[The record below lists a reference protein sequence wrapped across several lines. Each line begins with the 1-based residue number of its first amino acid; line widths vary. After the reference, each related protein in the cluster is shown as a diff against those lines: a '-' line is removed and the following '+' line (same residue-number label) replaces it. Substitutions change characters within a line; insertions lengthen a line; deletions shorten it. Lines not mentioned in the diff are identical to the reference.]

1 MRNTYFIASL
11 LLSLF
16 LFACGGKQ
24 GKSAEAGDVPALDS
38 LHYATGFTVKA
49 GEGYTLAEVINP
61 WDSTKVLQRYILVN
75 RDRALPANLPQGTIV
90 RVPVKNVTVYSAV
103 HVAIVDLLGE
113 ADKIIGVCESQ
124 YMNTTSIREGIKSGR
139 IVDLGQTTSPNIEKI
154 IDINTELIIASPFQN
169 AGYGGVEKLGIPVIE
184 GADYME
190 NTPLGRAEWIRFYA
204 LLFDKV
210 EHADSLF
217 KATAARYNTL
227 KELTRTVSHKPTLF
241 SEKRYGS
248 SWFVPAGESY
258 MGRLYA
264 DAGGDYVFQH
274 IAGAGST
281 PLSFESVL
289 DQAIHADFWLLKYHD
304 AKKMTYSDLRREY
317 TPYEN
322 FDAFKNKTIYA
333 ANTSEVPY
341 YEETPIHP
349 DYLLEDLVK
358 ILHPELLPD
367 YDLRYFHLLSE

>member
-1 MRNTYFIASL
+1 MRNPCFIGSL

-24 GKSAEAGDVPALDS
+24 GKKAEAGAVPSLDS
-38 LHYATGFTVKA
+38 LHYATGFTVKG
-49 GEGYTLAEVINP
+49 GEGYTIAEVINP

-90 RVPVKNVTVYSAV
+90 RVPAKNVTVYSAV

-124 YMNTTSIREGIKSGR
+124 YMNTASVREAIKNGH
-139 IVDLGQTTSPNIEKI
+139 IVDLGQSTAPNIEKI
-154 IDINTELIIASPFQN
+154 IDINTEIIIASPFQN

-190 NTPLGRAEWIRFYA
+190 NTPLGRAEWVRFYA

-210 EHADSLF
+210 EQADSLF
-217 KATAARYNTL
+217 KVTAERYNAL
-227 KELTRTVSHKPTLF
+227 KELTQQVSHRPTLF
-241 SEKRYGS
+241 SEKRYGA

-264 DAGGDYVFQH
+264 DAGGDYVFKH
-274 IAGAGST
+274 VRGAGSV

-289 DQAIHADFWLLKYHD
+289 DQAIHANFWLLKYHD
-304 AKKMTYSDLRREY
+304 AEKLTYKNLRREY

-322 FDAFKNKTIYA
+322 FDAFRNKQIYA

-358 ILHPELLPD
+358 IFHPELLPD
-367 YDLRYFHLLSE
+367 HHLRYFHLLGE